1 MRWQLPRK
9 HPHTRRTRRSRPDSQ
24 TVNAAAAE
32 GAAEGEI
39 GAGSA
44 ITSEAAASADE
55 ADDLAGVADE
65 QAAGTDEATAG

>member
-1 MRWQLPRK
+1 M
-9 HPHTRRTRRSRPDSQ
+9 
-24 TVNAAAAE
+24 NATAAE

-55 ADDLAGVADE
+55 EDDLAGIADE
-65 QAAGTDEATAG
+65 QAAGTDPRTR